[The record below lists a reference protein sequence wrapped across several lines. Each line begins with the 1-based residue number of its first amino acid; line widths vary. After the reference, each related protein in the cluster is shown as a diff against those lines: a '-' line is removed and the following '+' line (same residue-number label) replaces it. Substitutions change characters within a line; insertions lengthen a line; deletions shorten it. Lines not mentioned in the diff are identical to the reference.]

1 MRHLEDFKE
10 GQVFELGEE
19 TISEQEIL
27 DFARRFDAQPF
38 HVDREAAKASIYGG
52 LIASGW
58 HTASFFMGLLVRAL
72 LHEVAS
78 LGASGID
85 ELRWLKPVRPGD
97 TLRARLSVV
106 GTRPSTKHAVRA
118 HHLRRRDVQPAR
130 RARAADPVVGDDRPP
145 SLNRQPRIPRQAF
158 LRRACSVAGGA
169 MPGRKHVEDLRG
181 ASRLAVEAT

>member
-58 HTASFFMGLLVRAL
+58 HTASFFMGLLVRGL
-72 LHEVAS
+72 LHDVAS
-78 LGASGID
+78 LGAGGID

-106 GTRPSTKHAVRA
+106 GTRPSTKHADRGLITCVGEMFNQHGERVLLIRWSA
-118 HHLRRRDVQPAR
+118 MIAR
-130 RARAADPVVGDDRPP
+130 R
-145 SLNRQPRIPRQAF
+145 
-158 LRRACSVAGGA
+158 
-169 MPGRKHVEDLRG
+169 H
-181 ASRLAVEAT
+181 

>member
-19 TISEQEIL
+19 TIREQEIL

-38 HVDREAAKASIYGG
+38 HVDREAAKASMYGG

-58 HTASFFMGLLVRAL
+58 HTASFFMGLLVRGL
-72 LHEVAS
+72 LHDVAS

-106 GTRPSTKHAVRA
+106 GTRPSTKHPGRGLLTCVGEMFNQQGERVLLIRWSAMI
-118 HHLRRRDVQPAR
+118 AR
-130 RARAADPVVGDDRPP
+130 R
-145 SLNRQPRIPRQAF
+145 
-158 LRRACSVAGGA
+158 
-169 MPGRKHVEDLRG
+169 H
-181 ASRLAVEAT
+181 